1 MNNTTFHL
9 VEVVS
14 TVDTTLETTET
25 TTNEGG
31 LLTTI
36 GEFFTNHKNGC
47 IAAVCGAISLTGMW
61 WLSRKR
67 NNRNNKE
74 SSSVSD
80 DPLIIAI
87 PVSLDTGNS
96 EEGWRDYLM
105 SNKVIDNLPFLKK
118 LFTELDKGGVE
129 LFLAFHGR
137 KTVKEEFSQFPREE
151 IEKMC
156 LVHAIVEM
164 AEQKGLDINLDN
176 MVEWLTNFRELGVF
190 PRAQELANKLV
201 SEMTK

>member
-1 MNNTTFHL
+1 MENIFHL

-14 TVDTTLETTET
+14 TVDTTPETTNT
-25 TTNEGG
+25 TPNEGG

-36 GEFFTNHKNGC
+36 GEFITNNRNGC
-47 IAAVCGAISLTGMW
+47 IAAVCGVISLSGLW
-61 WLSRKR
+61 WLSR
-67 NNRNNKE
+67 NRNKE
-74 SSSVSD
+74 SSEIGDSF
-80 DPLIIAI
+80 IISI
-87 PVSLDTGNS
+87 PVPVDTGN
-96 EEGWRDYLM
+96 EWRDYLIE
-105 SNKVIDNLPFLKK
+105 NKVIDNLPFLKK

-176 MVEWLTNFRELGVF
+176 MVEWLTNFRELGVL